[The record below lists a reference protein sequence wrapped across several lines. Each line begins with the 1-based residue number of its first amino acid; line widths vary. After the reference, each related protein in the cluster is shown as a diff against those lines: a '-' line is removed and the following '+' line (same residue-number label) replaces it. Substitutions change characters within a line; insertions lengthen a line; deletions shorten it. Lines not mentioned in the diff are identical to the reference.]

1 MKSLVIRS
9 HLGLGDMLV
18 INAIV
23 RDRAAKFNHVFLP
36 CKEHNVPSVWFMFR
50 DLSNVEVV
58 SVKDD
63 IDANEIALKCGLG
76 GSEFLG
82 LGIFAHE
89 SGFSIHKWDKEMY
102 RQADVPFEDRWDKW
116 HVMRDKSQEFPSPKL
131 SGWTFCHQD
140 TKRRFEVDVNKLP
153 RGNVICPK
161 PYETRNILNYWSW
174 IENAEEIH
182 VVDSCFC
189 IFADSIPT
197 KAKRHVLHL
206 YARPGALPPHYRK
219 NWEILR

>member
-1 MKSLVIRS
+1 MRSIVINHHR
-9 HLGLGDMLV
+9 GLGDHL
-18 INAIV
+18 ICNAIV
-23 RDRAAKFNHVFLP
+23 RDRAAKFDRVFLP
-36 CKEHNVPSVWFMFR
+36 CKAHNMPSVEFMFR
-50 DLSNVEVV
+50 DLSNVKVV
-58 SVKDD
+58 SVADD
-63 IDANEIALKCGLG
+63 QDADSVTKRLASE
-76 GSEFLG
+76 GSEILG
-82 LGIFAHE
+82 LGMFGPKPFNI
-89 SGFSIHKWDKEMY
+89 GQWDKEMY
-102 RQADVPFEDRWDKW
+102 RQADIPFEDRWDKW
-116 HVMRDKSQEFPSPKL
+116 HVMRDKSQELTNPKL